1 MYKHQGL
8 KRKDTKIFGY
18 VQSMYEKNG
27 VEPIRDQMH
36 RSPLQ
41 SSDTKSSTEV

>member
-1 MYKHQGL
+1 MYKHEGL
-8 KRKDTKIFGY
+8 KRKDTKFFGY

-36 RSPLQ
+36 VGHLYRVQTHSQ
-41 SSDTKSSTEV
+41 V